1 MNILGID
8 AFPAF
13 PAFPVD
19 AGDTG
24 DASANLH
31 LTRAVA

>member
-1 MNILGID
+1 MNILGIS
-8 AFPAF
+8 
-13 PAFPVD
+13 AFPVD
-19 AGDTG
+19 AGDVG